1 MTPGIPCPS
10 VEGTVVATNRSSS
23 SAATAAPRPARM
35 QSAYGLTDAQRRS
48 LEAAGRDHFLLLAG
62 SRRLGIHVEVPPLQ
76 DALLTTPATARG

>member
-1 MTPGIPCPS
+1 
-10 VEGTVVATNRSSS
+10 
-23 SAATAAPRPARM
+23 M

-76 DALLTTPATARG
+76 NALLTTPATARG